1 MNGDANRCPTFTI
14 STIPAGRV
22 VPCGDNATSEL
33 WMNNTITQREKCVIL
48 CDIKAAA
55 GAVQK

>member
-1 MNGDANRCPTFTI
+1 MQIAVQLLLF
-14 STIPAGRV
+14 AGRV

-33 WMNNTITQREKCVIL
+33 WMNNTITQREKCVVL

-55 GAVQK
+55 GAVQ